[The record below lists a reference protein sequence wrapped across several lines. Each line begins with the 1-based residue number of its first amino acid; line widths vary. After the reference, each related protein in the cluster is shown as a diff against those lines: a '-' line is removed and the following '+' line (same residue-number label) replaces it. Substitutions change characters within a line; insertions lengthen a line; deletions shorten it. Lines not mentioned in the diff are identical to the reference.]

1 MKKEEKDRLSDLPDF
16 VLLHILKFMNAKQA
30 VQTCVLSKRWK
41 NLWKCLTKLALNSSD
56 FTGLTYFS
64 KFVSWILSNRDDS
77 ISLTDIDLKR
87 KGCIETELLDYVMT
101 YAVSHNVQMLS
112 IEVNLNFEHGFKLHP
127 CVFFC
132 KSLTY
137 LKLSIWAIPWMTE
150 LPSSLHLPALK
161 NLHLEHVTFA
171 ANENGCAEPFSN
183 CHTLSTLVLDRCNL
197 HRDAKFLCISNSKLS
212 CLSIGST
219 IQEVVYKVVLSTPNL
234 NSLTV
239 MRDLIHQVSA
249 SDLSFLDQVNID
261 VETYFHTNIERTY
274 SALIS
279 WLQVLANYAKIMILS
294 SSTLKILNV
303 SYFCIL
309 SPFYFSYFSQ
319 DVSYAM

>member
-1 MKKEEKDRLSDLPDF
+1 MMKKEEKDRLSDLPDF
-16 VLLHILKFMNAKQA
+16 VLLHILKFLNTKQA
-30 VQTCVLSKRWK
+30 VQTSVLSTRWK
-41 NLWKCLTKLALNSSD
+41 NLWKCLTKLTLNSSD
-56 FTGLTYFS
+56 FTSLPYFS

-77 ISLTDIDLKR
+77 ISLTDLDLKR

-101 YAVSHNVQMLS
+101 YAVSHNVQRLS

-161 NLHLEHVTFA
+161 YLHLEHVTFA

-183 CHTLSTLVLDRCNL
+183 CQALNTLVLDRCNL
-197 HRDAKFLCISNSKLS
+197 HRDAKFLEISNSKLS
-212 CLSIGST
+212 CLTIGST
-219 IQEVVYKVVLSTPNL
+219 IQEVAYKVVLSTPNL

-303 SYFCIL
+303 SYFCIF
-309 SPFYFSYFSQ
+309 SPFYFSYS
-319 DVSYAM
+319 S